1 MPVHSSKKTDEA
13 AINDE
18 IFLTQFSAEDA
29 QLLSREGNFQSSFGF
44 SASLEVRKTILLIK
58 NQLSMSIDDVKRLYK
73 AGFILID
80 PVGENKASVSLPRYK
95 VLISALE
102 ILIFMILY
110 FWPAVIFSGLTKT
123 EGNLS
128 MLAFVFVTSLLGLSL
143 IYFQYQRNILPILIL
158 RRHGFNLG
166 DHYVLPTP

>member
-1 MPVHSSKKTDEA
+1 MPASSYKKTDKS

-18 IFLTQFSAEDA
+18 IFSSQFSAEDS
-29 QLLSREGNFQSSFGF
+29 QLLSEEKNFHSSFGF
-44 SASLEVRKTILLIK
+44 SASLMVRKTILLIK

-80 PVGENKASVSLPRYK
+80 PVGEKKASVSLPRYK

-128 MLAFVFVTSLLGLSL
+128 MLAFVFVTSLIGLSL
-143 IYFQYQRNILPILIL
+143 I
-158 RRHGFNLG
+158 
-166 DHYVLPTP
+166 